1 MKGRERSIAPGCISG
16 GARLNTL
23 DYHFFTL
30 RPAISPSYG
39 IIKHLVVDWDIITVT
54 LSERYSAAFVLHVC
68 LLWWSTLQQQRQMQR
83 TPG

>member
-1 MKGRERSIAPGCISG
+1 MKGRERSIAPGCVSG

-23 DYHFFTL
+23 DYHFFTF
-30 RPAISPSYG
+30 SPSYG

-54 LSERYSAAFVLHVC
+54 LSELYSAAFVLHVC
-68 LLWWSTLQQQRQMQR
+68 LLWRSTLQQQRQMQR